1 MNRRVKH
8 RTEHALPAGP
18 VVARGDDRAMR
29 VRDFSRPTTLNADRL
44 FGQVAQMLA
53 VAIISGT
60 VRAGDLLPNEDA
72 LRSEI
77 SVSRTA
83 YREAVKVLTAKGL
96 VESRPKR
103 GTRVAPRD
111 SWNLLDPDVLSWH
124 FEADPNEKFI
134 RDLFELRRFVEPSA
148 ARLAA
153 LRRTP
158 ADLARMEA
166 AYRGMVDNPP
176 YADITI
182 RSDLAFH
189 VAVFTAA
196 QNSTLQCLASV
207 VVSTIQWSLLLKSAN
222 DRDYFLASLT
232 DHERVLEAITQR
244 DGDLAEARMTTLV
257 IDSLNS
263 TLAFLTPQ
271 PGQQQ
276 ARSA

>member
-1 MNRRVKH
+1 
-8 RTEHALPAGP
+8 
-18 VVARGDDRAMR
+18 MR

-44 FGQVAQMLA
+44 FGQVAQKLA
-53 VAIISGT
+53 VSIISGA
-60 VRAGDLLPNEDA
+60 VKAGELLPNEDA

-158 ADLARMEA
+158 ADLARIET

-207 VVSTIQWSLLLKSAN
+207 VVSTIQWSLLLKSTN

-232 DHERVLEAITQR
+232 DHERVLEAIIQR
-244 DGDLAEARMTTLV
+244 DGDLAAARMTTLV
-257 IDSLNS
+257 IDSLNT
-263 TLAFLTPQ
+263 TLAFLAPAQ
-271 PGQQQ
+271 GQQP
-276 ARSA
+276 AKIA

>member
-1 MNRRVKH
+1 
-8 RTEHALPAGP
+8 
-18 VVARGDDRAMR
+18 MR

-44 FGQVAQMLA
+44 FGQVAQKLA

-60 VRAGDLLPNEDA
+60 VKAGELLPNEDA

-96 VESRPKR
+96 VESRPKS

-166 AYRGMVDNPP
+166 AFRGMVDNPP

-207 VVSTIQWSLLLKSAN
+207 VVATIQWSLLLKSAN
-222 DRDYFLASLT
+222 DRDYFVASLT
-232 DHERVLEAITQR
+232 DHERVLDAIAQR
-244 DGDLAEARMTTLV
+244 DGDLAAARMTTLV
-257 IDSLNS
+257 IDSLNT
-263 TLAFLTPQ
+263 TLAFLAPPAGLQ
-271 PGQQQ
+271 PVK
-276 ARSA
+276 SA